1 MHQLT
6 KALEGPDQARH
17 GVGPTTGGAV
27 DRDRGVGRGAAQLSE
42 QPALEPEVD
51 AQPLTGWIK
60 SIAAISP
67 RNA

>member
-1 MHQLT
+1 
-6 KALEGPDQARH
+6 
-17 GVGPTTGGAV
+17 
-27 DRDRGVGRGAAQLSE
+27 VGRGAAQLSE